1 MSTLTLVL
9 DCQNGGDSSTLGVSS
24 LPIPISPS
32 VLHYKRE
39 CSHTVILM
47 KQMEVTTE
55 QLLRAFLEWF
65 YNLVGL
71 GAVVANIP

>member
-1 MSTLTLVL
+1 
-9 DCQNGGDSSTLGVSS
+9 
-24 LPIPISPS
+24 
-32 VLHYKRE
+32 
-39 CSHTVILM
+39 M